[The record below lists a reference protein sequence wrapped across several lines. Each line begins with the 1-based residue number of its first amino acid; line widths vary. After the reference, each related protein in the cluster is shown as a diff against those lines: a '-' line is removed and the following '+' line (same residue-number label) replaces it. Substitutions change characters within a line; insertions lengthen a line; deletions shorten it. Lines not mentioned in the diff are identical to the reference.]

1 MKIIWSTL
9 LKSNFFRRALIT
21 HLKAGYFH
29 ELNHSI
35 PLGKNYWAH
44 ILENDAYDSFSEIF
58 IKQEYLDLLPNKKI
72 SRIVDI
78 GAHYGYF
85 SLWLQSKFPE
95 SEICSLLIEP
105 SPRSCRSLEHLVKL
119 KSLNGRF
126 HYKKK
131 AIGNPLNKIS
141 HFYDRP
147 HMAGSIFASSLRCE
161 DSIEV
166 EQLCETE
173 LLIEYPPPYDLI
185 KCDIEGAEWDFMQNF
200 SSVIRKAHYLLLEWH
215 SWHSG
220 GNGLHQLENKL
231 KELGFKIIKKTKPE
245 SATGRD
251 GQVGL
256 ILAENQQL
264 QF

>member
-1 MKIIWSTL
+1 MKIIWTTL
-9 LKSNFFRRALIT
+9 LKSFFCRRALLT
-21 HLKAGYFH
+21 HLKARYFH
-29 ELNHSI
+29 EFNHSI
-35 PLGKNYWAH
+35 PLGNGYWAD
-44 ILENDAYDSFSEIF
+44 ILENDGYDSFSEIF

-85 SLWLQSKFPE
+85 SLWLQSKFPK

-126 HYKKK
+126 RFINK
-131 AIGNPLNKIS
+131 AIGNPKNKYS
-141 HFYDRP
+141 NFYERP
-147 HMAGSIFASSLRCE
+147 HMAGSIFGSTLCSE

-166 EQLCETE
+166 EQLFETE
-173 LLIEYPPPYDLI
+173 FLSEYPPPYDLI
-185 KCDIEGAEWDFMQNF
+185 KCDIEGAEWDFMQNYD
-200 SSVIRKAHYLLLEWH
+200 SIIRKTNYLLLEWH

-220 GNGLHQLENKL
+220 GNGFPRLENKL
-231 KELGFKIIKKTKPE
+231 KELGFKITKKTSPE
-245 SATGRD
+245 SASGRD

-256 ILAENQQL
+256 VLAENQNL
-264 QF
+264 